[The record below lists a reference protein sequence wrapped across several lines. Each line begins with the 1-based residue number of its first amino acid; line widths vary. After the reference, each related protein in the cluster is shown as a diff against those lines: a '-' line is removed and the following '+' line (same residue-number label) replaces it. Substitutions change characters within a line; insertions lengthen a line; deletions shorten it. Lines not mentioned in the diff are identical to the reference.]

1 MATRITRR
9 DATLQGAHRPRHRRH
24 NDGSAA
30 SCHFGSTEPCHPT
43 EIEQVLT
50 RFGFGNLVGRP
61 SKVYGGLADGAE
73 VHLLR
78 TFGET
83 GQLQILV
90 HTLAKSGADPIRLD
104 QPSMCVCERIGGED
118 RITSASSRVSPLDAS
133 RSFSRRRRRSSGP
146 SIRRRTRSPRTQPQR
161 VTHPCCSAMRPFHLP
176 PTSKITLPTWSWSQP
191 RDLPANLQASAA
203 VKERN
208 LCRHLLPRYP
218 GRARTLRT
226 LDQR

>member
-9 DATLQGAHRPRHRRH
+9 DATLRGAHRPRHRHH

-61 SKVYGGLADGAE
+61 SEVCGGLADGAE

-83 GQLQILV
+83 GPLQILV
-90 HTLAKSGADPIRLD
+90 HTLAKSGAHQWVLSKRRVEKPSGNPLCHRHNRPSPEPWRLTKT
-104 QPSMCVCERIGGED
+104 GEPAPH
-118 RITSASSRVSPLDAS
+118 RQGKAS
-133 RSFSRRRRRSSGP
+133 RSSCRDSGLLEP
-146 SIRRRTRSPRTQPQR
+146 LTGSD
-161 VTHPCCSAMRPFHLP
+161 PFDR
-176 PTSKITLPTWSWSQP
+176 I
-191 RDLPANLQASAA
+191 
-203 VKERN
+203 
-208 LCRHLLPRYP
+208 
-218 GRARTLRT
+218 
-226 LDQR
+226 